1 MHEAED
7 GGGVLTA
14 KQTKDILDNVAYHDC
29 GDGYITEYIFLKL
42 IKLYSKKSEFY
53 SM

>member
-1 MHEAED
+1 MHEAKD
-7 GGGVLTA
+7 RGGVFTA
-14 KQTKDILDNVAYHDC
+14 KQTGDILDNVAYHDC

-42 IKLYSKKSEFY
+42 IKLHSKKVEFY